1 MIVDKSYQASV
12 YLQASVENNKAS
24 RILSGNCKISID
36 IMYTLF
42 NFHNSYG
49 KNIVVAQETIA
60 GKSGCSLRSAHGK
73 LGELHESGIITK
85 IRSKINNYDT
95 CRYELTDLAFKEKSR
110 ILYWHRYFKGLAFS
124 AGLLISSPQV
134 EPRDCVL
141 YCLKDNS
148 YTKSTDC
155 SSGNLFL
162 KLYSTYSEAQKRR
175 EYPPVHHWP
184 TENRESRDPKRPTT
198 KKESSMEQPA
208 WVTPTLNAATKAL
221 NLTKWGQI
229 RLSAYP
235 DLAILHALNVFKSSK
250 SAKQDLFKWFA
261 SVCNEWCKKN
271 NAAPEWGKMHRLAVD
286 NDMPDDPN
294 LILEGKPLVIPA
306 AKPVG
311 KPDRQQELLAKERE
325 KMRQKQADWQA
336 TKSPEEL
343 NYLKKIVFTDNPGWV
358 ELGKSLGVDSRHFDI
373 EEKVVTEIKD
383 QIVCAQIANDDAV
396 WENLKYSPVEDDGV
410 FEEVLD

>member
-1 MIVDKSYQASV
+1 MLVDKSYQTPAH
-12 YLQASVENNKAS
+12 LQASVENNKAAQ
-24 RILSGNCKISID
+24 ILSGNCKISID
-36 IMYTLF
+36 ILYTLF
-42 NFHNSYG
+42 NYYNSYG
-49 KNIVVAQETIA
+49 NNIVVAQETIA
-60 GKSGCSLRSAHGK
+60 GKSGCSLRSTNGK

-85 IRSKINNYDT
+85 IRSKVNDYDT
-95 CRYELTDLAFKEKSR
+95 CRYELTDLAFKEKDR

-124 AGLLISSPQV
+124 AGLLMSSPQV

-141 YCLKDNS
+141 YCLKDIT
-148 YTKSTDC
+148 YTKTTDC

-162 KLYSTYSEAQKRR
+162 KLYSTLPKAVSTEA
-175 EYPPVHHWP
+175 YPPIRQAP
-184 TENRESRDPKRPTT
+184 TENRENRDQKRPTT

-221 NLTKWGQI
+221 NLSKWGQI

-294 LILEGKPLVIPA
+294 LVLEGKPLVIPA
-306 AKPVG
+306 AKPMQ
-311 KPDRQQELLAKERE
+311 KPSRQQELMAAERI
-325 KMRQKQADWQA
+325 KMQQKQAEW
-336 TKSPEEL
+336 EEK
-343 NYLKKIVFTDNPGWV
+343 YTAV
-358 ELGKSLGVDSRHFDI
+358 ELAQKIANVVPDLKSLLSRYGVDMEAIESL
-373 EEKVVTEIKD
+373 EEKVVTELKD